1 MTLRL
6 RYLLSLIAVIVIM
19 AVPAIYGVTRLG
31 VMRDIALDL
40 REQAAT
46 SAIAVGN
53 LRTSLAELSS
63 VQRAYVAFPGDE
75 YAQRMWNRLNQAETD
90 LATLRDAGY
99 ADAVDS
105 ADIPIE
111 GLRAAIAHLET
122 LVDAGLLDEAT
133 NFSGN
138 GAAPLLERAND
149 AVPQL
154 AAAIERHTAAR
165 VLAAERTA
173 NAATTAAL
181 TAMLIAIAVAGAL
194 AVAAAGVFSAPIQ
207 RLALAMARV
216 ADGVFDAPRTL
227 PYDRHDEIGA
237 LSRSFRAMTAR
248 LEQLDRMKAE
258 FLGAASQGLKTPIG
272 VIGGYAELI
281 REEANGELTPRH
293 RQLLAALT
301 EQTDVLRRRL
311 DQLLEMS
318 RMESGTLA
326 LGLEEVYLRHFV
338 NDVQREHA
346 PRAAARG
353 LQLTVRLDE
362 HTPPFIVADPDL
374 LRVDILGNVIGNA
387 IQYTPTGGT
396 VDVVVRPD
404 GDVVVFEIADSGP
417 GLPEHRLANLFDK
430 HGRDGSA
437 GAGLGLAIARAAVQA
452 HNGRIDGRNLPGG
465 GARFRIALPVT
476 QSSSLESSD
485 RAPVAHA

>member
-6 RYLLSLIAVIVIM
+6 RFLLSLIAIIAIM
-19 AVPAIYGVTRLG
+19 AVPAIYGVTR
-31 VMRDIALDL
+31 VAEVRDIALDL

-46 SAIAVGN
+46 SAHAVGR
-53 LRTSLAELSS
+53 LGTAVAELDRY
-63 VQRAYVAFPGDE
+63 QRAYVAISEPE
-75 YAQRMWNRLNQAETD
+75 YSTIMWGHLNAASQELD
-90 LATLRDAGY
+90 NLRRGGY
-99 ADAVDS
+99 EEVVDS
-105 ADIPIE
+105 AAIPIE
-111 GLRAAIAHLET
+111 ELRDVTARLEE
-122 LVDAGLLDEAT
+122 LVSAGQMAEAT
-133 NFSGN
+133 VYREFA
-138 GAAPLLERAND
+138 AAPLLKEAEA
-149 AVPQL
+149 AVPLL
-154 AAAIERHTAAR
+154 AAAIDRHTATR
-165 VLAAERTA
+165 VAMAERSA

-181 TAMLIAIAVAGAL
+181 TAMLIAIVLAGGL

-207 RLALAMARV
+207 RLAAAMSRV

-227 PYDRHDEIGA
+227 PYDRHDEIGD

-248 LEQLDRMKAE
+248 LTQLDRMKAE

-293 RQLLAALT
+293 RELLAALS

-338 NDVQREHA
+338 NDLERQFT
-346 PRAAARG
+346 PRAVARG
-353 LQLTVRLDE
+353 IQLSVRLDQR
-362 HTPPFIVADPDL
+362 TPPFIVADPDL
-374 LRVDILGNVIGNA
+374 LRVDILGNIIGNA
-387 IQYTPTGGT
+387 IQYTPAGGR

-404 GDVVVFEIADSGP
+404 ADLVVFEVADTGP
-417 GLPEHRLANLFDK
+417 GLPADRIDNLFEK
-430 HGRDGSA
+430 HGRDPGA
-437 GAGLGLAIARAAVQA
+437 GAGLGLAIARAAVLA

-465 GARFRIALPVT
+465 GARFRVSIPAT
-476 QSSSLESSD
+476 QSSPLEQTGATPLPLS
-485 RAPVAHA
+485 